1 MSISVTHKRIRK
13 VAVDS
18 HSDVDDLIAVEEP
31 MELKLNYLEDDIPI
45 EKSVSVT
52 MRTPGHDFELA
63 AGFLF
68 TEGILVQPS
77 NLDYITYCKKVLEE
91 SKENVVKVVLK
102 RKAHVN
108 LLSAERNFY
117 ITGSCG
123 VCGKASIEAIEQQST
138 YQIEFDFKINQTQ
151 LFGLAVQMKSQQV
164 NFKYTGGIHA
174 CALFDELG
182 QLIIIREDIGR
193 HNALDKLIGHYVI
206 KNEMPL
212 NKKILLLSGRISFE
226 LVQKAAMAGI
236 SIVVAVGAP
245 SSLAIETAEK
255 TGITLIGFLKETSMN
270 IYTHPQRIML

>member
-1 MSISVTHKRIRK
+1 MSISVTHKKIRK
-13 VAVDS
+13 VALDGFS
-18 HSDVDDLIAVEEP
+18 EVDDLVAIEEP
-31 MELKLNYLEDDIPI
+31 MEIRLNYLENNIPT

-68 TEGILVQPS
+68 TEGILTQS
-77 NLDYITYCKKVLEE
+77 TALEYITYCKQVSEE
-91 SKENVVKVVLK
+91 SKENVIKVILK
-102 RKAHVN
+102 KETVVN

-123 VCGKASIEAIEQQST
+123 VCGKASIEAIEQQSC
-138 YQIEFDFKINQTQ
+138 YPIDFDFKVYQQ
-151 LFGLAVQMKSQQV
+151 KLLGLVEQMKVKQV

-174 CALFDELG
+174 CALYDEHG

-226 LVQKAAMAGI
+226 LVQKASMAGI
-236 SIVVAVGAP
+236 SIVVAIGAP

-255 TGITLIGFLKETSMN
+255 TGITLIGFLKEKSMN
-270 IYTHPQRIML
+270 IYSHPQRVIL